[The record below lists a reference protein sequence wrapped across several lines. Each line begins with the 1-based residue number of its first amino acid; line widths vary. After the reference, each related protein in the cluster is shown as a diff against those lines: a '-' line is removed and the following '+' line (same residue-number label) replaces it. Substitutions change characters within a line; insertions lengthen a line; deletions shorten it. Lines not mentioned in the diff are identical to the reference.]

1 MTINSMFDLVV
12 IQCAAEG
19 VSLSIDGDS
28 LVMSGRQAAIEE
40 WRPLLRS
47 LKPRLLGMLPHG
59 VATIRRRTA
68 DFMRYGVGAVTASKL
83 ALRLDIRDLQRDE
96 RRLCLEC
103 SHLTGTQHTYRC
115 NTQWEQAKL
124 GGQQLP
130 RELPTILQRC
140 KSFRPMA

>member
-1 MTINSMFDLVV
+1 MTIDSMFDLVV
-12 IQCAAEG
+12 TQCAAEG
-19 VSLSIDGDS
+19 VSLSIDGNS
-28 LVMSGRQAAIEE
+28 LVMSGRQTAIEE

-47 LKPRLLGMLPHG
+47 LKPRLLGLLPHG
-59 VATIRRRTA
+59 VSTIRRRTA
-68 DFMRYGVGAVTASKL
+68 DFMRYGVSAVIASKL

-115 NTQWEQAKL
+115 NAQWEQAKL

-140 KSFRPMA
+140 KAFYPRT